1 MNFFKKSQVALQG
14 YLAEL
19 SLDHAEPTDV
29 PKLSQQ
35 VLDGKKASEEVCQ
48 YVDWLLSNYN
58 PDPPDSGSWIKPSVH
73 PYQRCHK
80 DIQNSIPANFF

>member
-35 VLDGKKASEEVCQ
+35 VLDGKKLQKKFV
-48 YVDWLLSNYN
+48 NM
-58 PDPPDSGSWIKPSVH
+58 
-73 PYQRCHK
+73 
-80 DIQNSIPANFF
+80 

>member
-14 YLAEL
+14 YKAEL

-35 VLDGKKASEEVCQ
+35 VLDGKKLQKKFV
-48 YVDWLLSNYN
+48 NM
-58 PDPPDSGSWIKPSVH
+58 
-73 PYQRCHK
+73 
-80 DIQNSIPANFF
+80 